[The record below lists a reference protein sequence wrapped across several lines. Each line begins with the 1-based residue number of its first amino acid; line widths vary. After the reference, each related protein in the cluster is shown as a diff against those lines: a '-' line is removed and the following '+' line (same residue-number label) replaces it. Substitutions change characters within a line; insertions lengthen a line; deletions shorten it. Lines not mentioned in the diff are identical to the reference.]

1 MRIQTHVKK
10 IGSVLTLALA
20 LSLGSTGSASAVL
33 PTLTTTF
40 SPISTTWGVGVV
52 ALTPPTSNSSGA
64 WSYASSNTS
73 VATIVGSVASI
84 NNIGTTTITA
94 TQSATSSYETISVS
108 AIMTV
113 GAGAPT
119 LGTFTAI
126 NAQVSD
132 TPITLIPPT
141 SNSAGTWT
149 FISLN
154 TNIASISGDKVLLKA
169 AGVVAITA
177 TQAAN
182 WNWDTAS
189 VATTINIS
197 GPAPSFGVWPNLVIA
212 LGTSAPFTITP
223 PTSNSTGAWT
233 YTIDAPD
240 LATLVGNV
248 LTPKNVGTI
257 SLTGIQAASS
267 TFGLGIIRRNVTIT
281 GNAPTLG
288 EFKSFVHTLKMLESN
303 AITLAAPGSNS
314 AGIWVFASS
323 DSTILR
329 VEGDKAIASR
339 VGSVTLTAI
348 QSASGNY
355 SQSNSISAT
364 VQILGAL
371 PITNSLEPLTAVF
384 GAPPITLKAPAST
397 SAGAWTF
404 ASSNSDVATIE
415 ANILTIKG
423 AGSSTIK
430 ATQAADWNWGEKAT
444 EFILTVGKATPSVA
458 TLLGATLIL
467 KSAPSTLTDPTSN
480 STSAWIYTSSN
491 PAVVKVVGK
500 TIEAVSVGAAVVT
513 GKQVSS
519 TNFIESVEVSAEFK
533 VIENPTIVKPAAIV
547 VKFGDPVFTITAPTS
562 NSSGPWS
569 YESTNPLVVTIADGK
584 ATIVGAGSA
593 VIKATQVG
601 IGSFTAGTV
610 ELAVVVEQGV
620 AVIGALTPI
629 TIKFGGPVFTI
640 TAPTST
646 SSGTWSYT
654 SSDPLVLTI
663 ADGKAT
669 IVGAGNT
676 TIKATQAASGNFK
689 AGTVELAVV
698 VEQSVAVIGAI
709 TPITIKFGG
718 PVFTITAPT
727 STSTGP
733 WSYESTN
740 PLVLTIADGKATIVG
755 AGNTTIKA
763 TQAASSNFKAGT
775 VELAVVVE
783 QGVAVIGAMAPIS
796 IKFGAPAFTITAPLS
811 TSSGTWSYTSS
822 DPLVLTIA
830 DGKVT
835 IVGAGSAVIKATQAA
850 SGNFTAETVELAV
863 VVEPEVTVIGAMAPI
878 SIKFG
883 GPAFTITAPTSTS
896 SGTWSY
902 ESTNPLVLTITEGK
916 VTIVG
921 AGSAVIKATQA
932 ASGNYSVGASE
943 LAVVVEPAVAVIG
956 AITPIS
962 IKLGNPAF
970 TITAPTSTSTG
981 AWTFTSSDRSKFVI
995 ENGQIRA
1002 VAAGSATLNAAQSAT
1017 TNYAAIT
1024 TSVTVIISPKPIVK
1038 PTVKISSKKRVIT
1051 VSVVGGP
1058 VTVTI
1063 NGKVA
1068 KVGKNTVKVG
1078 RNTVRVYA
1086 AGGLIISKTITTK

>member
-1 MRIQTHVKK
+1 MKWGAIIMRIQTHVKK
-10 IGSVLTLALA
+10 IGSVLALVLAF
-20 LSLGSTGSASAVL
+20 SLGSTGSASAVL

-64 WSYASSNTS
+64 WSYLSSNTS
-73 VATIVGSVASI
+73 VAAIVGSLATI

-94 TQSATSSYETISVS
+94 TQSATGSYETISVS

-113 GAGAPT
+113 GPAAPT
-119 LGTFTAI
+119 LGTFASI
-126 NAQVSD
+126 NSQVSD

-141 SNSAGTWT
+141 SNSAGAWT

-154 TNIASISGDKVLLKA
+154 TNLAAISGDKVLLKA
-169 AGVVAITA
+169 GGVVVITA
-177 TQAAN
+177 TQSAN

-189 VATTINIS
+189 VATTITIS
-197 GPAPSFGVWPNLVIA
+197 GPAPSLGAWPNLVIA
-212 LGTSAPFTITP
+212 LGSSAPFTITP
-223 PTSNSTGAWT
+223 PTSNSIGAWS

-267 TFGLGIIRRNVTIT
+267 IFGLGIIRRSVTIT
-281 GNAPTLG
+281 GNAPTVG
-288 EFKSFVHTLKMLESN
+288 EFKNITYTLKMLETN
-303 AITLAAPGSNS
+303 AITLVAPTSNS

-323 DSTILR
+323 DPTILR
-329 VEGDKAIASR
+329 IEGDKALANK
-339 VGSVTLTAI
+339 VGSVVLTAI

-355 SQSNSISAT
+355 SQSNPISAA

-397 SAGAWTF
+397 SVGAWTF
-404 ASSNSDVATIE
+404 ASSNIDVATIE

-444 EFILTVGKATPSVA
+444 EFILTVGKAIPSVA

-467 KSAPSTLTDPTSN
+467 KSAPSTLTDPTS
-480 STSAWIYTSSN
+480 SSPGAWIYTSSN

-500 TIEAVSVGAAVVT
+500 TIEAVAVGAAIVT

-519 TNFIESVEVSAEFK
+519 TNFTDSVEVSAEFK
-533 VIENPTIVKPAAIV
+533 VIENPIIVKPAAMV
-547 VKFGDPVFTITAPTS
+547 VKFGDPA
-562 NSSGPWS
+562 
-569 YESTNPLVVTIADGK
+569 
-584 ATIVGAGSA
+584 
-593 VIKATQVG
+593 
-601 IGSFTAGTV
+601 
-610 ELAVVVEQGV
+610 
-620 AVIGALTPI
+620 
-629 TIKFGGPVFTI
+629 FTI

-646 SSGTWSYT
+646 SSGTWSYE
-654 SSDPLVLTI
+654 SSDLLVLTI
-663 ADGKAT
+663 TDGKVT
-669 IVGAGNT
+669 IVGAGSA
-676 TIKATQAASGNFK
+676 TIKATQASVGSFTAI
-689 AGTVELAVV
+689 TVELAVV
-698 VEQSVAVIGAI
+698 VEPEVTVIGAMA
-709 TPITIKFGG
+709 PVTIKFGA
-718 PVFTITAPT
+718 PAFTIIAPT
-727 STSTGP
+727 STSSGT

-755 AGNTTIKA
+755 AG
-763 TQAASSNFKAGT
+763 
-775 VELAVVVE
+775 
-783 QGVAVIGAMAPIS
+783 
-796 IKFGAPAFTITAPLS
+796 
-811 TSSGTWSYTSS
+811 
-822 DPLVLTIA
+822 
-830 DGKVT
+830 
-835 IVGAGSAVIKATQAA
+835 SAVIKATQA
-850 SGNFTAETVELAV
+850 
-863 VVEPEVTVIGAMAPI
+863 
-878 SIKFG
+878 
-883 GPAFTITAPTSTS
+883 
-896 SGTWSY
+896 GT
-902 ESTNPLVLTITEGK
+902 
-916 VTIVG
+916 
-921 AGSAVIKATQA
+921 
-932 ASGNYSVGASE
+932 GNYSAGASE
-943 LAVVVEPAVAVIG
+943 LVVVVEPATAVIG

-1017 TNYAAIT
+1017 TNYAAVT

-1038 PTVKISSKKRVIT
+1038 PTVKISSKKRVIK

-1078 RNTVRVYA
+1078 RNIVRVYA
-1086 AGGLIISKTITTK
+1086 VGGLIASKTITTK